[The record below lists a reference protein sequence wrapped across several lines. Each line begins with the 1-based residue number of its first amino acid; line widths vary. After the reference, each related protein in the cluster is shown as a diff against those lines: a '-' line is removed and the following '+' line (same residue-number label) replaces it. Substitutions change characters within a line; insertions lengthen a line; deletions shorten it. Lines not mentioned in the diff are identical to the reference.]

1 MRSLLFAVM
10 LLLAGCAGSPKALQ
24 KETVQLGVIESVTP
38 IKLDDSSNVGTNVG
52 GIFGQ
57 AGGAGSGGGSGA
69 AVGSIFG
76 AVFGSTLGREAG
88 IATKPGLEIWVKLDE
103 SGKSTYVM
111 QPGKPEAFKVGDPV
125 RVIRNGNAARVEPA
139 LLGAP
144 PAAEPP
150 AEQ

>member
-10 LLLAGCAGSPKALQ
+10 LLLAGCAGSPKAAQ
-24 KETVQLGVIESVTP
+24 KEMVQLGVIESVTP

-57 AGGAGSGGGSGA
+57 AGGASSGGGSGA

-103 SGKSTYVM
+103 SGKSAYVM

-125 RVIRNGNAARVEPA
+125 RVIRKGKAARVEPA
-139 LLGAP
+139 LPGT
-144 PAAEPP
+144 PP
-150 AEQ
+150 AEQSK